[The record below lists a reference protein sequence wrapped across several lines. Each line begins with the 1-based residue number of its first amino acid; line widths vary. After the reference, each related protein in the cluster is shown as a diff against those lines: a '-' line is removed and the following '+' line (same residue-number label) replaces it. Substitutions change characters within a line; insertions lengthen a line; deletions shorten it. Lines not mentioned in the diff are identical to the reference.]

1 MPVLV
6 VFPLKVEFKKFFE
19 AHRLL
24 TDSQTDLN
32 QVSGF
37 KSLVYK
43 HPQKN
48 IYFAIGGL
56 GKAQF
61 AASISEILSKLKIS
75 KILVL
80 GSCGALT
87 EQHAVGDIVSAVKI
101 IDCDWNSKYL
111 NQDGRE
117 FLLKPIE
124 NLNHTE
130 KIHEGVIL
138 SVEQEIATKEQA
150 QGLISKFGAGV
161 VAMESAGG
169 VVGALHFSI
178 PYFEIRA
185 VTDQCDSKS
194 LGNFNHG
201 LTEAMS
207 NLAKL
212 FCCMTE
218 FLES

>member
-1 MPVLV
+1 LPVLV
-6 VFPLKVEFKKFFE
+6 VFPLKAEFKKFFE
-19 AHRLL
+19 AHSLL
-24 TDSQTDLN
+24 TGAQTDLN

-43 HPQKN
+43 HPRKN

-56 GKAQF
+56 GKAQV
-61 AASISEILSKLKIS
+61 AVSISEILSKLKIS

-80 GSCGALT
+80 GCCGALT
-87 EQHAVGDIVSAVKI
+87 KQHAVGDIVSAVKI

-111 NQDGRE
+111 NQNGRE

-124 NLNHTE
+124 NLNY
-130 KIHEGVIL
+130 EGRTHKSSIL
-138 SVEQEIATKEQA
+138 SVEQEIASGDQS
-150 QGLISKFGAGV
+150 QSLISRFGHGV

-169 VVGALHFSI
+169 IVAAKHFST

-185 VTDQCDSKS
+185 VSDHCDSES
-194 LGNFNHG
+194 LGNFNQG